1 MLDEVIEYLKQ
12 LQAQVQMMNNARLMP
27 QIIMP
32 LGVQQHLQM
41 SLLARM
47 GMGLGMGMGMG
58 MGMLDTTSIAHG
70 LTPSQAAV
78 PQLIHPTQVTAAA
91 SGFMPPA
98 AFVVP
103 QMVPTAVSTQQQGP
117 DQGAST
123 SASLQDPYS
132 TFLAQASEF
141 CILFS
146 TYYIFFIIFFFYF
159 ILFLNDHRQSQLE
172 LHSIDNKNRPK

>member
-47 GMGLGMGMGMG
+47 GMGLGMGMG

-132 TFLAQASEF
+132 TFLAQSMNIDLYNRMAALQRQQQQQQMTAQPASTQ
-141 CILFS
+141 LQ
-146 TYYIFFIIFFFYF
+146 
-159 ILFLNDHRQSQLE
+159 LNHQHVQGS
-172 LHSIDNKNRPK
+172 